1 MAATHASSRERLED
15 RLDVM
20 MARASISTFTCVRT
34 GANREPLEEIVD
46 ELGLQVAD
54 ALDLHFEIN
63 GGMRPS
69 PSRWRPR
76 QRRPSA

>member
-1 MAATHASSRERLED
+1 
-15 RLDVM
+15 
-20 MARASISTFTCVRT
+20 
-34 GANREPLEEIVD
+34 VD